1 MKTYQDFLKVGENEQ
16 DRMRFIKA
24 CIEEHKSSPEYKTAL
39 DAEMYDKQRNVTIT
53 QYQKLLYTIAG
64 ETVPDNYSA
73 NYKLCSNF
81 FNRLTTQRNQ
91 FLLGNGV
98 SFGKPDTK
106 ERLGKMFDQK
116 MIELG
121 HDAQKGGVSFGFWN
135 LDHLEVFSLTEFKPL
150 YDEENGALM
159 VGIRFWQIDDSK
171 PLRVTLYEPEGVT
184 DYIYDKEHPTG
195 MIMEDGARRSYKNI
209 KKGTAVDGTYIYD
222 GENYESLP
230 IIPLFNVQK
239 QSDLVGMRPNV
250 DCYDLI
256 MSGFAD
262 QIDEASL
269 FFWTV
274 SNCGAMDE
282 ADLVKFKEQMSR
294 IKVGMVED
302 RGAQL
307 EAHTVEAPYASRE
320 AILERLRS
328 EIYEDY
334 MALDTKNIASGATTA
349 TQIEASYEPLNSK
362 TDEYESQVTTF
373 ILNLL
378 SLVGIDDKP
387 TFTRSMIVNRNEE
400 IQIVL
405 QSAQYLPEEYITQKI
420 LTILGDADA
429 LEEVRLQKERE
440 EMDLSEEDEEEET
453 TQGEGEADDNRGQLT
468 TEEV

>member
-16 DRMRFIKA
+16 DRMRFVKT

-39 DAEMYDKQRNVTIT
+39 DADMYDKQRNVTIT

-98 SFGKPDTK
+98 SFSKPDTK
-106 ERLGKMFDQK
+106 DRLGKMFDQK

-135 LDHLEVFSLTEFKPL
+135 NDHLEAFALTEFKPL

-159 VGIRFWQIDDSK
+159 VGIRFWQIDNSK
-171 PLRVTLYEPEGVT
+171 PLRATLYEPDGVT
-184 DYIYDKEHPTG
+184 DYIYDKENPTG
-195 MIMEDGARRSYKNI
+195 RVMADKRPYKI
-209 KKGTAVDGTYIYD
+209 IVKSSPVDGTYIYD
-222 GENYESLP
+222 GENYGSLP
-230 IIPLFNVQK
+230 IIPLFNVQR

-274 SNCGAMDE
+274 SNCGAME
-282 ADLVKFKEQMSR
+282 EEDLVRFKEQMSR

-320 AILERLRS
+320 AILERLRA

-362 TDEYESQVTTF
+362 TDEYEAQVTTF

-378 SLVGIDDKP
+378 TFVGIDDKP

-440 EMDLSEEDEEEET
+440 EMDLSEEDEET
-453 TQGEGEADDNRGQLT
+453 TQGEGEADDSRGQLT
-468 TEEV
+468 TEEE